1 MHQLRPPG
9 KRMLAAEQLLMVMRP
24 IGTPH
29 SVGSVDAAGDPR
41 GLDPSEQ
48 DHAHSH
54 LVGRCVQ
61 NVSSLK
67 TAVKDR
73 KSMQVSAQRYTLMP
87 GQS

>member
-9 KRMLAAEQLLMVMRP
+9 TRMLAAEELLMVMRP

-29 SVGSVDAAGDPR
+29 SVGSMDVAGDPS
-41 GLDPSEQ
+41 GPDPSEQ
-48 DHAHSH
+48 DHVHSR
-54 LVGRCVQ
+54 LVGHCVR